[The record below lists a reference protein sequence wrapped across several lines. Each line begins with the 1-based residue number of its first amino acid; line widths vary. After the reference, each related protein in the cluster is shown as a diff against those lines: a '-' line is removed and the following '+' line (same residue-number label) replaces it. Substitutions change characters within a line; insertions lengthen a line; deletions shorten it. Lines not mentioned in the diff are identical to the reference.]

1 MDHSSLPTDEL
12 VCKCANGGDAA
23 LWEEF
28 VRRFHRLIAIS
39 VMRVC
44 EQRGGVHVDL
54 VEDLVQET
62 YAKLCAHGCSIL
74 KEFVPNRPDAVF
86 AFIKVVALN
95 VAQDYFRSLQAQKR
109 GSGDATVDI
118 NDLEQLASTQSAND
132 MERTVL
138 LGEIDRLLNSHTAGA
153 NGKRDRAIFWLYYKQ
168 GLSSNSIAALPNMD
182 LSVKGVESTL
192 LRLSR
197 AIRQHFSANKRA
209 SNHTQELLGGSEGR
223 GAL

>member
-1 MDHSSLPTDEL
+1 MDHSSLPTEEL
-12 VCKCANGGDAA
+12 VRKCANGGDAN

-39 VMRVC
+39 IMRVC
-44 EQRGGVHVDL
+44 EQRGGARVDL

-62 YAKLCAHGCSIL
+62 YAKLCANGCSIL
-74 KEFVPNRPDAVF
+74 KEFVPNHPDAVF
-86 AFIKVVALN
+86 AFVKVVAVN

-109 GSGDATVDI
+109 GRGDATADVD
-118 NDLEQLASTQSAND
+118 DLEQLASNESLND
-132 MERTVL
+132 IERTVL
-138 LGEIDRLLNSHTAGA
+138 LGEIDRLLNSHTTGG

-168 GLSSNSIAALPNMD
+168 GLSSQSIAELPNID

-197 AIRQHFSANKRA
+197 AIRQHFIVKKRA
-209 SNHTQELLGGSEGR
+209 SKHAQELFGGSEGR